1 MIERLTLLTILI
13 LSAIHSKNAF
23 AECIDGKI
31 KYTHKNKEVISNESY
46 CYDLDTEM
54 LLSSKPCPQDKV
66 CQNKDLGTIGIKMS
80 ETASE
85 TGSLGFKICEKYHG
99 TPQIMEYW
107 AADKWYPASRCIFS
121 DGSFI
126 DNATLA
132 QKVNYLD

>member
-1 MIERLTLLTILI
+1 MIDRITILTISF
-13 LSAIHSKNAF
+13 LSTTYAGSAF
-23 AECIDGKI
+23 SECIDGKI
-31 KYTHKNKEVISNESY
+31 KYTHQNKEVISNESY
-46 CYDLDTEM
+46 CYDMDSQM
-54 LLSSKPCPQDKV
+54 LLSSNPCREDKV
-66 CQNKDLGTIGIKMS
+66 CQNKDLGSIGIKMS

-99 TPQIMEYW
+99 TPQIIEYW
-107 AADKWYPASRCIFS
+107 AADKWYPTSRCIFS